1 MAVEL
6 KAAMDKGELRK
17 LLLKSKQEPVNC
29 AVATG
34 DGRKSQPAL
43 ILLDRRKPPKTLMKE
58 LEKQFSEARNPRFGT
73 AHVDPDVDAKL
84 VLLRLNAGAS
94 GLAERLAKSLKGTGF
109 SKVKIMLGDGTVAE
123 QVEEPEAGQAPATTA
138 APAPPA
144 AEAATV
150 PPAAEAA
157 TVPPAVEAVAVPP
170 AAEVAAAPPDAAA
183 AAQAAARTAT
193 NAQARAV
200 WVATRQKVELDLG
213 QLHGAF
219 TSAFKGHQSEGK
231 LTQAFRARV
240 DTVLDTLGEELAHTL
255 DAVNGAADPAQRQKL
270 VEQAHAHIAQYAK
283 HVATDPTI
291 GALDRNPFVPLSIGK
306 TVSATLAA
314 LSKTIR

>member
-17 LLLKSKQEPVNC
+17 LLLKSKQEPLNC

-58 LEKQFSEARNPRFGT
+58 LEKQFPEARNPRFGT
-73 AHVDPDVDAKL
+73 AQVDPEADAKL

-123 QVEEPEAGQAPATTA
+123 QVEEPEAGQAPAA
-138 APAPPA
+138 APA
-144 AEAATV
+144 AEA
-150 PPAAEAA
+150 PPAL
-157 TVPPAVEAVAVPP
+157 P
-170 AAEVAAAPPDAAA
+170 AAPDAA
-183 AAQAAARTAT
+183 QTAARTAT
-193 NAQARAV
+193 NVKARAV
-200 WVATRQKVELDLG
+200 WVATRQKVERDLG
-213 QLHGAF
+213 TLHGAF
-219 TSAFKGHQSEGK
+219 ASAFKGHAAEGK
-231 LTQAFRARV
+231 LIQAFRARV

-270 VEQAHAHIAQYAK
+270 VEQAHAHIAQYTK
-283 HVATDPTI
+283 HVATDHTI

-306 TVSATLAA
+306 TMSATLAA

>member
-17 LLLKSKQEPVNC
+17 LLLKSKQEPLNC

-58 LEKQFSEARNPRFGT
+58 LEKQFPEARNPRFGT
-73 AHVDPDVDAKL
+73 AQVDPEADAKL

-123 QVEEPEAGQAPATTA
+123 QVEEPEAGQAA
-138 APAPPA
+138 AAAPA
-144 AEAATV
+144 AEA
-150 PPAAEAA
+150 PPAL
-157 TVPPAVEAVAVPP
+157 P
-170 AAEVAAAPPDAAA
+170 AAPDAA
-183 AAQAAARTAT
+183 QTAARTAT
-193 NAQARAV
+193 NVKARAV
-200 WVATRQKVELDLG
+200 WVATRQKVERDLG
-213 QLHGAF
+213 TLHGAF
-219 TSAFKGHQSEGK
+219 ASAFKGHAAEGK
-231 LTQAFRARV
+231 LIQAFRARV

-270 VEQAHAHIAQYAK
+270 VEQAHAHIAQYTK
-283 HVATDPTI
+283 HVATDHTI

-306 TVSATLAA
+306 TMSATLAA

>member
-6 KAAMDKGELRK
+6 KSAMDKGELRK

-34 DGRKSQPAL
+34 DGRKSQPVL

-123 QVEEPEAGQAPATTA
+123 QVEEPEAGQAPATAA
-138 APAPPA
+138 APAPPAAEAAAIPPA

-150 PPAAEAA
+150 PPAAKA
-157 TVPPAVEAVAVPP
+157 
-170 AAEVAAAPPDAAA
+170 AAAPPDAAA

-193 NAQARAV
+193 NAKARAV
-200 WVATRQKVELDLG
+200 WVATRQKVERDLG

-240 DTVLDTLGEELAHTL
+240 DTVLDTLGEELADTL

-306 TVSATLAA
+306 TMSATLAA

>member
-17 LLLKSKQEPVNC
+17 LLLKSKQEPLNC

-58 LEKQFSEARNPRFGT
+58 LEKQFPEARNPRFGT
-73 AHVDPDVDAKL
+73 AQVDPEADAKL

-123 QVEEPEAGQAPATTA
+123 QVEEPEAGQAA
-138 APAPPA
+138 APATAPARPA
-144 AEAATV
+144 AEAAAVT
-150 PPAAEAA
+150 PAAKA
-157 TVPPAVEAVAVPP
+157 
-170 AAEVAAAPPDAAA
+170 AAAPPDAA

-193 NAQARAV
+193 NAKARAV
-200 WVATRQKVELDLG
+200 WVATRQKVERDLG
-213 QLHGAF
+213 TLHGAF
-219 TSAFKGHQSEGK
+219 ASAFKGHAAEGK
-231 LTQAFRARV
+231 LIQAFRARV

-270 VEQAHAHIAQYAK
+270 VEQAHAHIAQYTK
-283 HVATDPTI
+283 HVATDHTI

-306 TVSATLAA
+306 TMSATLAA